1 MAESDWIHANV
12 PGAKTF
18 IVRGRSLPDPVAISG
33 RRGLQHHSDGGYG
46 GRGAR
51 HHARRYRSRLPGLR
65 QLFGGRLGPADCGSG
80 ADHPLDLGLGR
91 ADPSFD
97 YAYSWGTQSGDTA
110 LSTDPTLQQVFATHN
125 ALTSGTGGTGSGGS
139 TGGTSSGGSTGG
151 TSSGGHHHHQS
162 GGVTTSTGTDPSS
175 ASNDPSTGSSGST
188 GSGSTSG
195 GGHHH
200 HDVLNTGARGSEM
213 QSLLQGLNTGAPS
226 GQSSSTAG
234 DPPAPTPPD
243 PPAGDTLKS
252 MGHHAL
258 SLLGADDDNA
268 INTLLNTIKGV
279 MHGPYGQ
286 RRAARPNGKCG
297 ARRRRPSLAD
307 RHDHA

>member
-1 MAESDWIHANV
+1 M
-12 PGAKTF
+12 
-18 IVRGRSLPDPVAISG
+18 
-33 RRGLQHHSDGGYG
+33 
-46 GRGAR
+46 
-51 HHARRYRSRLPGLR
+51 
-65 QLFGGRLGPADCGSG
+65 
-80 ADHPLDLGLGR
+80 
-91 ADPSFD
+91 
-97 YAYSWGTQSGDTA
+97 
-110 LSTDPTLQQVFATHN
+110 
-125 ALTSGTGGTGSGGS
+125 
-139 TGGTSSGGSTGG
+139 
-151 TSSGGHHHHQS
+151 
-162 GGVTTSTGTDPSS
+162 TTSTGTDPSS

-252 MGHHAL
+252 LGHHAL

-268 INTLLNTIKGV
+268 INTLLNTIKGD
-279 MHGPYGQ
+279 MHGHTGSDAPLGQTANVAPDVGGHHWQTDTIMPDLSHALAHGQ
-286 RRAARPNGKCG
+286 RFEHLW
-297 ARRRRPSLAD
+297 S
-307 RHDHA
+307 